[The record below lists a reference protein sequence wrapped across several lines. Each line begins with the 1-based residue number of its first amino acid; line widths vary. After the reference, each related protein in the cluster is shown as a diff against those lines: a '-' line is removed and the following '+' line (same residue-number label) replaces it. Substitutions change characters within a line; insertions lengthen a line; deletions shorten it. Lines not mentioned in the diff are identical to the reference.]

1 MNSSPMAVAVAE
13 AALGLVGVRF
23 RLHGRD
29 PTRGLD
35 CVGVVVAALA
45 AVGRVAHLPARYALR
60 RNDVDVFV
68 AAAEA
73 VGLAPGSGRLEAGDV
88 VVLRPSAVQFHAA
101 IIGRGG
107 DFVHA
112 HAGLGR
118 VVLSPLP
125 LPWPLNHHWRLLNG

>member
-1 MNSSPMAVAVAE
+1 MNGASLALAE
-13 AALGLVGVRF
+13 AALALVGVRF

-45 AVGRVAHLPARYALR
+45 AVGRVAHLPARYSLR
-60 RNDVDVFV
+60 RNDVEVFV
-68 AAAEA
+68 AAAGA
-73 VGLAPGSGRLEAGDV
+73 VGLARSAGRLEPGDV

-101 IIGRGG
+101 IIGPGR

-125 LPWPLNHHWRLLNG
+125 LPWPLDHHWRLQTA